1 MKLSVKT
8 LRDIDPWL
16 IARRLGI
23 GYTGDTNTIPHGGT
37 YYNTHNWESLGYAD
51 CVNFCSDDRHTW
63 VEIGTINKHGTI
75 AEMVSHN
82 GWKIENGIVYCK
94 HSGDEIG
101 ELSPE
106 MEIELS
112 LSYWGL
118 DVDQSQYF
126 GDNAEDNP
134 PEGKIFGFAKS
145 HIKGLAK
152 S

>member
-23 GYTGDTNTIPHGGT
+23 GYTGDMNTIPHGGT

-51 CVNFCSDDRHTW
+51 CVRFCGDDRHTW
-63 VEIGTINKHGTI
+63 VEIGTINKQGTI

-82 GWKIENGIVYCK
+82 GWTLEDGIVYGCD
-94 HSGDEIG
+94 GEEIG

-106 MEIELS
+106 MEIEFY
-112 LSYWGL
+112 LSYWGIE
-118 DVDQSQYF
+118 VDRSECF
-126 GDNAEDNP
+126 TDNGEDNP
-134 PEGKIFGFAKS
+134 PEGKVFGFARS
-145 HIKGLAK
+145 HIKSLKK